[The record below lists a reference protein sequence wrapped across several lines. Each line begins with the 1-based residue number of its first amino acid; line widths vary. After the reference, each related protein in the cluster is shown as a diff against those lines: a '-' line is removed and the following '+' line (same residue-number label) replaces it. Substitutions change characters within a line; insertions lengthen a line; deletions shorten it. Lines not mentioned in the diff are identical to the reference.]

1 MDANTYQNIDKTI
14 NCICD
19 WIQQEIKPDELFRD
33 RDESKK
39 EAIEMTSALAALI
52 SARADAF

>member
-1 MDANTYQNIDKTI
+1 MDGNTYQNIDKTI

-19 WIQQEIKPDELFRD
+19 WIQNEIKPDELFVED
-33 RDESKK
+33 RDKK

-52 SARADAF
+52 SARADVD

>member
-1 MDANTYQNIDKTI
+1 MDGNTYQNIDKTI

-19 WIQQEIKPDELFRD
+19 WIQQEIKPDEIFRD
-33 RDESKK
+33 RGKK

-52 SARADAF
+52 SARADAL

>member
-1 MDANTYQNIDKTI
+1 MDNNTCQNIDKTI

-33 RDESKK
+33 RNKK
-39 EAIEMTSALAALI
+39 EVIEMTSALAALI
-52 SARADAF
+52 SARADVL